1 MEQEN
6 NTESLVKLEASV
18 LELRQIF
25 KNLINKTLD
34 DYNDGILTKDQME
47 RFLEEG
53 NSSLKLIESNML
65 DIKELKDNNQKYL
78 EDVNRER
85 ALS

>member
-1 MEQEN
+1 
-6 NTESLVKLEASV
+6 
-18 LELRQIF
+18 LRQIF